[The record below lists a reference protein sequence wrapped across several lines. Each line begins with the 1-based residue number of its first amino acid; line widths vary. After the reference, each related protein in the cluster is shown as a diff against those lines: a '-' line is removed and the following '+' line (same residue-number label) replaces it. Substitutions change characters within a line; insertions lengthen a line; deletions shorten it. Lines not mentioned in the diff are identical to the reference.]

1 MLGFVPEPNLLLP
14 NVIPAK
20 AGIQKD
26 DEVGKQY
33 FVYILASK
41 RNGTLYT
48 GITSNLAKRV
58 WQHKHGM
65 VDGFTAKYKVTML
78 VYYEVHN
85 DPESAITREKQ
96 IKKWNR
102 GWKLRLIEDKNPN
115 WDDLYKEIL

>member
-1 MLGFVPEPNLLLP
+1 MLGFVPQRHIQIPT
-14 NVIPAK
+14 VIPAK

-41 RNGTLYT
+41 PNGTLYT
-48 GITSNLAKRV
+48 GITSSLANRV

-78 VYYEVHN
+78 VYYEIHN

-96 IKKWNR
+96 IKK
-102 GWKLRLIEDKNPN
+102 
-115 WDDLYKEIL
+115 